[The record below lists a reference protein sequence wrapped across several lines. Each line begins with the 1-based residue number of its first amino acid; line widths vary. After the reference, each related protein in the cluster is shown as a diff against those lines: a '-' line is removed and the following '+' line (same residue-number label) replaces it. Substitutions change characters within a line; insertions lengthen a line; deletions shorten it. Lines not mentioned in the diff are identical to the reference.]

1 MLSSKGISALLLSA
15 TFLLIVGF
23 SFLKPI
29 PQDQSYHHF
38 ADQRSWLGIPYTWNV
53 LSNLAISLPG
63 VWGLFL
69 LLTPQK
75 VHFND
80 ERERW
85 FWIVISIGFILTGI
99 GSGYYH
105 LDPNNSRLVW
115 DRLPMTLVF
124 MSLVAALIGERIN
137 LRLGL
142 WLWPL
147 LVGIGFYSVW
157 SWHLGELQGHGDLR
171 LYKGL
176 QTLAILVTAIMV
188 LSRSPYDRNEDLIVV
203 VLCYALALLC
213 DKLDHQISHFLGD
226 IVSGHTFKHLLA
238 GLAGAW
244 LIRMIYKRKKKVTV

>member
-1 MLSSKGISALLLSA
+1 MALLLS
-15 TFLLIVGF
+15 TTLLLILGF

-29 PQDQSYHHF
+29 PQAESYHHF
-38 ADQRSWLGIPYTWNV
+38 ADQRSWLGIPNTWNV
-53 LSNLAISLPG
+53 LSNLAIALPG
-63 VWGLFL
+63 IWGLLL

-85 FWIVISIGFILTGI
+85 FWITISIGFILTGV
-99 GSGYYH
+99 GSSYYH
-105 LDPNNSRLVW
+105 LAPDNARLVW

-137 LRLGL
+137 LNLGL
-142 WLWPL
+142 WLWPV

-157 SWHLGELQGHGDLR
+157 SWYAGELQGQGDLR
-171 LYKGL
+171 LYKGV

-188 LSRSPYDRNEDLIVV
+188 LSPSLYNRNEDLIIV

-213 DKLDHQISHFLGD
+213 DRFDHQIQGFFGGV
-226 IVSGHTFKHLLA
+226 ISGHTWKHLLA
-238 GLAGAW
+238 GLAGAF
-244 LIRMIYKRKKKVTV
+244 LILMIYKRKIKDSV